1 MRLQASIIAILLSR
15 PELIFESKAE
25 TVILGGW
32 IHQLVYPSEEEQLPF
47 KTIDGVKI
55 SGKPDKVVRGVVE
68 ELKTFHDDDWEVHL
82 KQASIQANIY
92 CCLGGFKRYRV
103 RLFHIPSLKEKNF
116 RFMANYGKALKDIR
130 RAIKIYKQLRKT
142 LGISE

>member
-1 MRLQASIIAILLSR
+1 MLL
-15 PELIFESKAE
+15 ETKAE
-25 TVILGGW
+25 AVILGDW

-92 CCLGGFKRYRV
+92 CYLGGFKKYRI
-103 RLFHIPSLKEKNF
+103 RLFHIPSLKQRSF
-116 RFMANYGKALKDIR
+116 RFKANYGKASRDIR